1 MGRSDRQLG
10 DKLGPRLAQLLVGH
24 ELAARKSLG
33 PLEAKW
39 QQAAMQAIVDQRG
52 EETARLW
59 RPITQATLAAKS
71 GKLHPAIQQ
80 HLERTSSGRHQWE
93 SISGHAAYV
102 ATSSLSSVL
111 SNVLAPVAYE
121 INSLDRST
129 YMDAATAAD
138 AVAAG
143 LISGGNG
150 DRIAAAY
157 GIVHGDWQ
165 VMATL
170 AETVPDQA
178 TLLALRNRG
187 ELDEERLR
195 YWLHRAGLTDEL
207 QPLIATLQRVLLT
220 PADAALGWLRGDI
233 PEATAKEIAVK
244 NGLDPADFQYLY
256 LNTGEP
262 LGEQQLAEALRR
274 GYIDKQRFAHGI
286 RQSRIRDEWLD
297 VALDL
302 RYEPVPTAD
311 AIDAALR
318 GWITDERARKIADQN
333 GVLPDQVQ
341 ILIDNAGN
349 PPSNEQLLELRRRG
363 FISDEL
369 LRKGIRQGRTRDEW
383 IPQIEELA
391 YEPLGLADSVDAW
404 LRGHMDL
411 EQVRKHMTDN
421 GLLPAD
427 QQYALDNAGNPLALE
442 QLLEAF
448 RRGFIDRD
456 RFVVGFRESRYRDE
470 WVGTALELRHSPMST
485 ADAVEASV
493 QNWITKEQARKTA
506 EENGLLPA
514 DFDPLWLTAGEPLS
528 RTELNELYNRG
539 LVGLPEF
546 RQALR
551 ESRLKD
557 RYIDQA
563 IQLHVRQPQVFEI
576 IRAITDGLITAKRG
590 QELLEQ
596 QGYTAEV
603 SAMLIGIGETTS
615 TGGHKQL
622 LAAQIQ
628 TLYSDRIISKECAW
642 ELLDQLHY
650 TDASKTVLIELA
662 DFNRQHKILA
672 SGVAA
677 IRSHYLTYRITD
689 LEAQADLIALKLPPA
704 TVELYLQV
712 WALDRLAHPKQLTEA
727 QIVKAAKM
735 NLLKPQDN
743 LTADQWAAANQLEG
757 CTRLVQLGYSP
768 DDAQLLLAGA

>member
-10 DKLGPRLAQLLVGH
+10 DKLGPRLAQLLAGH
-24 ELAARKSLG
+24 TLATRRALG
-33 PLEAKW
+33 PMEARW

-71 GKLHPAIQQ
+71 GQIHPAIQE
-80 HLERTSSGRHQWE
+80 HLERTASGRHQWE

-129 YMDAATAAD
+129 YMDVQSAAG

-150 DRIAAAY
+150 DRIAAAN

-165 VMATL
+165 VLAAL
-170 AETVPDQA
+170 AETIPGQS
-178 TLLALRNRG
+178 TLLELHNRG

-207 QPLIATLQRVLLT
+207 QPLIATLARQLLT

-233 PEATAKEIAVK
+233 PEAVAKQIAAK
-244 NGLDPADFQYLY
+244 NGLDATDFGYLY
-256 LNTGEP
+256 ANTGEP

-274 GYIDKQRFAHGI
+274 GYIDRQRFAHGI

-318 GWITDERARKIADQN
+318 GWITEERARKIADQN
-333 GVLPDQVQ
+333 GVLPEQVQ

-349 PPSNEQLLELRRRG
+349 PPSNEQLLELHRRG
-363 FISDEL
+363 FITTEL
-369 LRKGIRQGRTRDEW
+369 LRKGIREGRTRDEW

-391 YEPLGLADSVDAW
+391 FEPLGIADSVDAW
-404 LRGHMDL
+404 LRGHMTR
-411 EQVRKHMTDN
+411 EQVLKHLTDN
-421 GLLPAD
+421 GLLAAD
-427 QQYALDNAGNPLALE
+427 HEFALSNAGNPLGLE
-442 QLLEAF
+442 QLLEAY
-448 RRGFIDRD
+448 RRRFIDRD
-456 RFVVGFRESRYRDE
+456 RFITGFRESRYRDE
-470 WVGTALELRHSPMST
+470 WADTALELRHSPMST

-493 QNWITKEQARKTA
+493 QNWITKDRAKSIA

-528 RTELNELYNRG
+528 RTELNQLYNRG

-563 IQLHVRQPQVFEI
+563 IQLHVRQPQVFEV
-576 IRAITDGLITAKRG
+576 IRGITDGLIGARRG
-590 QELLEQ
+590 QELLEE

-603 SAMLIGIGETTS
+603 SAMLIGIGEATS

-628 TLYSDRIISKECAW
+628 TLYSDRIIDRDCAW
-642 ELLDQLHY
+642 ELLHQLHY
-650 TDASKTVLIELA
+650 SDPSATVLIELA

-704 TVELYLQV
+704 TVELYLEV
-712 WALDRLAHPKQLTEA
+712 WKLDRLAHPKQLTEA
-727 QIVKAAKM
+727 QLVKAARM

-743 LTADQWAAANQLEG
+743 LTADQWTAANQLEG
-757 CTRLVQLGYSP
+757 CNRLVQLGYSP